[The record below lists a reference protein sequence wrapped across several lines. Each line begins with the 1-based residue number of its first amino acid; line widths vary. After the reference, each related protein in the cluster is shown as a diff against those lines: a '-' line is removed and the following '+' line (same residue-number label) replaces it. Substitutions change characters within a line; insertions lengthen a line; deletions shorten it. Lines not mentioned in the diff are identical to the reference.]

1 MRSQTISFD
10 AGDKNIEIDF
20 SSLNY
25 AFPDKIKYAYKME
38 GVDDDWVYVRGD
50 RQFAFYNQL
59 PKGKRTF
66 YLKTTDTNGLW
77 SNYIAEIQVSKE
89 PAFYETWWAY
99 MFYVVLVILSL
110 YLFYRFSYSLCSYGL
125 TMQHSLIFPLHS
137 PRFFPITVFQK
148 TLPYFLLHLLQAV

>member
-1 MRSQTISFD
+1 MMIGCMLEVTV
-10 AGDKNIEIDF
+10 
-20 SSLNY
+20 SLH
-25 AFPDKIKYAYKME
+25 
-38 GVDDDWVYVRGD
+38 
-50 RQFAFYNQL
+50 FYNQL

-110 YLFYRFSYSLCSYGL
+110 YLFLSKNEETF
-125 TMQHSLIFPLHS
+125 T
-137 PRFFPITVFQK
+137 ITS
-148 TLPYFLLHLLQAV
+148 